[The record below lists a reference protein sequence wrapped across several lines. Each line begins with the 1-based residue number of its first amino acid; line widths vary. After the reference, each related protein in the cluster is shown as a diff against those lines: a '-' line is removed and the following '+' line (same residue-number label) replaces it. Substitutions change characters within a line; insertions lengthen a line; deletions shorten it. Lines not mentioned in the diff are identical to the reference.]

1 MPRSPKLCQISR
13 WVGGT
18 PLLPRLWTI
27 TGLHDSSMH
36 FQQAQDEQDLMAL
49 RKTGQSLVGHLLRQW
64 APAST
69 ATSRSAF
76 LCQRDDDQSGPSVC
90 AASVPY
96 RGELIC
102 GLDRGLWTWLKCSD

>member
-76 LCQRDDDQSGPSVC
+76 LCQRDDDQSGPLRVRSVRSLQRC
-90 AASVPY
+90 ADLRARSGPVDLA
-96 RGELIC
+96 EVQ
-102 GLDRGLWTWLKCSD
+102 